1 MSKNTARE
9 EVGGKVECS
18 GVCCD
23 VAAVAPVG
31 IAALLPGVV
40 LGSRVGVGIIDE
52 RRGAGWRWYASST
65 LVVVVVLEVAAAIGA
80 FVCAG
85 GILISGVIGGSHA
98 AHAVFAAARTLF
110 ILSNLSALTHAT
122 TCAR

>member
-52 RRGAGWRWYASST
+52 RRGAGWRRMCEPSQEQDPCC
-65 LVVVVVLEVAAAIGA
+65 VVLRLGGNVARPRARYAYM
-80 FVCAG
+80 
-85 GILISGVIGGSHA
+85 GV
-98 AHAVFAAARTLF
+98 RREQ
-110 ILSNLSALTHAT
+110 AT
-122 TCAR
+122 